1 MDKIY
6 FLFLKILVLLL
17 VIYWILKITFTSKEK
32 DSEKIIT
39 LLFYFALIFS
49 LFLPSN
55 FLVFQIGIV
64 FVCIFMFWK
73 GNLYKKIYYIETYSE
88 SLLYSVP
95 LGYILF
101 VIAHII
107 TVVTYFI
114 TKNKFFLHYLSW
126 LILILSS
133 IFGGIFSEIINQKN
147 FLFNKW
153 IYPLFISVLIGI
165 LSFRLE
171 EIKLYGKF
179 FELKRWGYSFFAI
192 LLFSFVGCKIGEKT
206 KTVAK
211 WIKRGIINQKG

>member
-17 VIYWILKITFTSKEK
+17 VFYLILKMTFTSKEK
-32 DSEKIIT
+32 GSEKIII

-88 SLLYSVP
+88 SLLYSLT

-101 VIAHII
+101 VVAHII

-126 LILILSS
+126 LILILCS
-133 IFGGIFSEIINQKN
+133 IFGGIFSEIMNQKN

-153 IYPLFISVLIGI
+153 IYPLFISFLIGI
-165 LSFRLE
+165 LSFRPE
-171 EIKLYGKF
+171 EIKLYGKY
-179 FELKRWGYSFFAI
+179 FELKRCGYTLFAI
-192 LLFSFVGCKIGEKT
+192 LLFSFVGCKIGEKI

-211 WIKRGIINQKG
+211 WNKRSV